1 MVRVLATGVF
11 DLLHLGHLHFLE
23 KARELGDELVVV
35 VATDNRVRELK
46 HEPVTPQEM
55 RADLVAAFR
64 PVDRAVVGKEGDMF
78 SIVEEIEPDIIAI
91 GYDQEHDEEKIKAM
105 LAERGL
111 DVRVVRL
118 PKLDADLD
126 GTRKIIRKICEVYSF
141 QKKIEAVEA
150 VPAEADRKRKKE
162 E

>member
-23 KARELGDELVVV
+23 KARELGDELIVI

-55 RADLVAAFR
+55 RADLVGAFR
-64 PVDRAVVGKEGDMF
+64 PVDRAIVGKEGDIF
-78 SIVEEIEPDIIAI
+78 SVVEEIKPDIIAI
-91 GYDQEHDEEKIKAM
+91 GYDQEHDEERIRAK

-111 DVRVVRL
+111 DVKVVRL

-126 GTRKIIRKICEVYSF
+126 GTRKIIAKICEIYSF
-141 QKKIEAVEA
+141 QKKMEAVEA
-150 VPAEADRKRKKE
+150 APAEADKKGD
-162 E
+162 